1 MTFILVLAQLMLVFL
16 DKALPLILRALC
28 TQILSLVACNLRMI
42 FPFYSGSSKSTTKLR
57 NQSGFMDICRYV
69 ILSLNFVRDKNY
81 LDMSLCVREGGAWIL
96 RKEDN
101 WFPR

>member
-28 TQILSLVACNLRMI
+28 AQILSSVTCNLRMI
-42 FPFYSGSSKSTTKLR
+42 FSFYSGNSKNNAKLR
-57 NQSGFMDICRYV
+57 NQSGFMDIYRFV
-69 ILSLNFVRDKNY
+69 ILSLNFVRDRNY
-81 LDMSLCVREGGAWIL
+81 LDVSLCVGEGGAWIL
-96 RKEDN
+96 RKED